1 MGKLLCLK
9 MQGVSAILDAFSN
22 FRFLS
27 LPGSTD
33 DLSGLM
39 NNCLQERGSNG
50 PYFWR
55 IGNKIGCAPPVE
67 SLMEKAAHCL
77 DRDLPTT
84 RAASL
89 IAASFR
95 T

>member
-39 NNCLQERGSNG
+39 NNCHQERESNG

-55 IGNKIGCAPPVE
+55 I
-67 SLMEKAAHCL
+67 EK
-77 DRDLPTT
+77 
-84 RAASL
+84 
-89 IAASFR
+89 
-95 T
+95 